1 MADFEWV
8 DDGARLAEL
17 VDVVRTAPAYA
28 VDTEFHRERTYY
40 PRLALV
46 QVAWSGGVALVDPQA
61 VSVAPLAG
69 VLEGPGVAVLHAADQ
84 DLEVLDRACGAV
96 PTSLFDTQL
105 AAGFMGFSSPSLVT
119 LLERV
124 LGVRLPKGD
133 RLSDWTRRP
142 LTAGQQAYAAADVAH
157 LLDLRDVIVAELD
170 RRGRRMW
177 AEQECTELLRR
188 PRQPQDPDTA
198 WWRLKEARQLRG
210 TACRVAQA
218 VAAWRERRAARL
230 DILPRFVLPDLA
242 VAAMAHRPPLD
253 EAGLHEVRGLDRRY
267 LRGDVTAELL
277 AAIAAG
283 LDLDDS
289 ALRVPVS
296 EEVDRRFRPAVALV
310 SAWVGQL
317 AADLDVDPAL
327 LATRADLHAFLRGD
341 GTARLA
347 TGWRNEL
354 VGEPV
359 HDLVDGRAALAFD
372 GRGGLV
378 LEDRSH
384 SARSHHPE
392 RE

>member
-384 SARSHHPE
+384 SARRHPPE
-392 RE
+392 GE